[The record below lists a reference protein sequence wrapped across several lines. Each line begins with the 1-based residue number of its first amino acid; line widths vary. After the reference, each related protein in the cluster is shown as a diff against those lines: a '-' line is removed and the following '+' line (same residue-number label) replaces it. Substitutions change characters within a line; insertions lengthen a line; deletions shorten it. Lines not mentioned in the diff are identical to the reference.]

1 MVEES
6 KTIPKMEEDFFV
18 SLVALDESKVLLHD
32 RDDSYLTRVRAPVED
47 IDIDCHAGTIFL
59 DLSHIEF
66 NLFNNNNK
74 YCSLESLVYTSDT
87 ILKLTKQSTTETK
100 AYCCCYVRVPSD

>member
-1 MVEES
+1 MVKES

-59 DLSHIEF
+59 DLGHIEF
-66 NLFNNNNK
+66 NLFNNNNNK
-74 YCSLESLVYTSDT
+74 YCSLESLVYTSHT
-87 ILKLTKQSTTETK
+87 IRRPTLERQ
-100 AYCCCYVRVPSD
+100 